1 LTALLEKMFVSIF
14 ILRGNMNDLWS
25 LVGEKKFTNENNKR
39 GLDKV
44 KEIKNI
50 FKLKKFNIKK
60 KIKIK
65 FLIRGFSDFT

>member
-1 LTALLEKMFVSIF
+1 
-14 ILRGNMNDLWS
+14 MNDLWS